1 MDFNKVT
8 KTLTAGIAMMAALA
22 LAGCLSDSES
32 AADAQNQ
39 SPNPPPVS
47 NGAPT
52 ISGSPPTA
60 ASVGVAYPFTPSA
73 SDPDGDTLTFSVAN
87 LPGWANFDTT
97 TGRISGMPTL
107 GDIGTFA
114 GIRISVSDGN
124 FTSSL
129 SAFSVEVMQDNAA
142 LGSATLSWTAPATN
156 TDGSQFSDLIAFRIY
171 YGTAPGQWSNQ
182 IYLDNPSITTYVVQN
197 LMPDT
202 YYFTATTINSAG
214 LESAFSNIASKTIQ

>member
-1 MDFNKVT
+1 MDV
-8 KTLTAGIAMMAALA
+8 
-22 LAGCLSDSES
+22 
-32 AADAQNQ
+32 
-39 SPNPPPVS
+39 
-47 NGAPT
+47 
-52 ISGSPPTA
+52 
-60 ASVGVAYPFTPSA
+60 
-73 SDPDGDTLTFSVAN
+73 DGDTLTFSVAN